1 MFGLFSRKKE
11 PSYNFSTIGTDMHSH
26 ILPGID
32 DGAKNIGDSILLAK
46 RFKELGYKKLVATPH
61 VMADYFRNTPE
72 IIHSALDKLREG
84 LLKNN
89 IDLEV
94 DAAAEYYLDETFEN
108 KIAKK
113 EVLTFGPNYLLFEL
127 SFINSPHNLYNVIAK
142 MQDAGYQP
150 VLAHPERYPYFHNSI
165 ESYKIIRD
173 RGCFL
178 QLNTI
183 ALTGYY
189 GKGAK
194 QTAEE
199 LIDNYCID
207 FLGSDMHHLRHADA
221 LKESLHLDRV
231 QQILAQPQLKNL
243 VL

>member
-1 MFGLFSRKKE
+1 MFGLFNKKKD
-11 PSYNFSTIGTDMHSH
+11 PVFNFSTIGTDMHSH

-32 DGAKNIGDSILLAK
+32 DGAKNINDSILLAK
-46 RFKELGYKKLVATPH
+46 RFKALGFKKLIATPH
-61 VMADYFRNTPE
+61 IMADYFRNTPDT
-72 IIHSALDKLREG
+72 IHKALNILREG
-84 LLKNN
+84 LLQNN
-89 IDLEV
+89 IDLQVE
-94 DAAAEYYLDETFEN
+94 AAAEYYLDETFEN

-113 EVLTFGPNYLLFEL
+113 EVLTFGKNYLLFEL
-127 SFINSPHNLYNVIAK
+127 SYINSPHNLFEVIAK

-165 ESYKIIRD
+165 ESYQQIKEK
-173 RGCFL
+173 GCLL

-183 ALTGYY
+183 SLTGYY

-199 LIDNYCID
+199 LIDNYCVN

-221 LKESLHLDRV
+221 LKESLNIDRL
-231 QQILAQPQLKNL
+231 QNILAQPQINN
-243 VL
+243 VLL